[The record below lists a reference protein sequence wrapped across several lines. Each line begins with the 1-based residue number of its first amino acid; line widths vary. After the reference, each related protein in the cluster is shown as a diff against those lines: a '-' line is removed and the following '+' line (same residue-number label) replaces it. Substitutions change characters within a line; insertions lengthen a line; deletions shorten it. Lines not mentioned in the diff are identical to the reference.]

1 MVVGTEK
8 ISYRV
13 LPVFYFYKS
22 MTIIFFFLFQPSV
35 YELIRQPN
43 FASLPIIVE
52 DFVKD
57 SGATFSGR
65 SLLMTSTLFCVCVE
79 YKHLHAHLTQFPL
92 PCSFAVHACRG
103 MSVCRQFSVVFPC
116 CVAGSTCSAGRG
128 EVHKDLGLFSSKTC
142 CLVENWRQYAKYL
155 WLLSSVIP

>member
-103 MSVCRQFSVVFPC
+103 MSVCRQFSVAVSLLC
-116 CVAGSTCSAGRG
+116 GR
-128 EVHKDLGLFSSKTC
+128 EHVLC
-142 CLVENWRQYAKYL
+142 WER
-155 WLLSSVIP
+155 

>member
-1 MVVGTEK
+1 M
-8 ISYRV
+8 
-13 LPVFYFYKS
+13 
-22 MTIIFFFLFQPSV
+22 